1 MKKYRRTDILL
12 PATALKAAQRAD
24 TAREESACYF
34 FVTRRWLLRPLKFKL
49 NFKFAFKLRP
59 FLRCLAGSLG
69 RPAYTRGQAPFTLC
83 MLTFF
88 LVTQPL
94 DLRVGPVDGKVGRR
108 VGSGPTRHPRVE
120 DVDRLL
126 EYTTQLHH
134 SPAV

>member
-1 MKKYRRTDILL
+1 MKKYRTDILL
-12 PATALKAAQRAD
+12 PATASKAGQRAD

-34 FVTRRWLLRPLKFKL
+34 FVTRRRLLRPLKFKL

-59 FLRCLAGSLG
+59 FLRCLG
-69 RPAYTRGQAPFTLC
+69 RPAYTRGQAPYTLC
-83 MLTFF
+83 ELTFF

-94 DLRVGPVDGKVGRR
+94 DLRFGPVDGKVGRL

>member
-12 PATALKAAQRAD
+12 LPVTASKAGQRAD

-83 MLTFF
+83 ELTFF
-88 LVTQPL
+88 LDTL
-94 DLRVGPVDGKVGRR
+94 DLRFGPVDGKVGRL
-108 VGSGPTRHPRVE
+108 VGSEPTRHPRVE